1 MRTTIN
7 LSVVQLQLVL
17 LALAAW
23 AAAAPWHWGGDLPS
37 MGVPGLK
44 SGGTK

>member
-7 LSVVQLQLVL
+7 LSVIL

-23 AAAAPWHWGGDLPS
+23 AVAQPAYGPKHEPMAQGPS
-37 MGVPGLK
+37 ESP
-44 SGGTK
+44 SFT